1 MIFDTH
7 AHYEDEQFNKDRD
20 MLLVSMEENGVGK
33 IIDVGAS
40 IESTKGAVE
49 LAHRY
54 DFVYAAVGIH
64 PDSVG
69 ELNESH
75 MEWLKLLAADKKV
88 VAIGEIGLD
97 YHYEEPERE
106 IQKVWFERQL
116 ELAHEVKL
124 PVCIHSREAAKDTL
138 DIMKL
143 HNADKLGGVIHCFS
157 YSTEMAQTYV
167 DMGFYIGVGGVV
179 TFKNSKK
186 LKEVVKNIP
195 LEHIVLETDCPYM
208 APVPNRGKRNSSIYL
223 PYVVTAISEI
233 KGISEEKVIKVTE
246 ENGLRLYRIA
256 EQCEFMEK
264 RRKYGN
270 TWNTTEYN
278 RDTSKI

>member
-7 AHYEDEQFNKDRD
+7 AHYEDEQFNEDRNEI
-20 MLLVSMEENGVGK
+20 LASMKENGVGR
-33 IIDVGAS
+33 IVDVGAS
-40 IESTKGAVE
+40 IESTKGAVM
-49 LAHRY
+49 LAHKY
-54 DFVYAAVGIH
+54 DFIYAAVGIH
-64 PDSVG
+64 PDGVA
-69 ELNESH
+69 ELTENH
-75 MEWLKLLAADKKV
+75 MEWLKTLAADEKV

-97 YHYEEPERE
+97 YHYEDPVRD

-116 ELAHEVKL
+116 ELAHEVDL

-138 DIMKL
+138 DIMKK

-157 YSTEMAQTYV
+157 YSTEMAHTYI

-186 LKEVVKNIP
+186 LKEVVKNIS

-223 PYVVTAISEI
+223 PYVVTAIAQI
-233 KGISEEKVIKVTE
+233 KGISEDEVIKVTE
-246 ENGLRLYRIA
+246 ENGMKLYRMA
-256 EQCEFMEK
+256 
-264 RRKYGN
+264 GL
-270 TWNTTEYN
+270 
-278 RDTSKI
+278 